1 MIISVLFLSAFIGG
15 ISVFFVKRDNSR
27 LLKLILAFSG
37 AYLFSITVLH
47 LIPDVYA
54 NHSHTIGLFVLGGFL
69 FQLLL
74 EQFSAGIE
82 HGHMHHHPTSSD
94 ENAKGIYPLGVM
106 ISLCLHAFLEG
117 MPLSGNQQNP
127 LLFGIALHHIPA
139 AFALASLLMNSA
151 ISKNK
156 IIINIIIFAAM
167 TPLGHLFSK
176 AIKGSSVGDISQ
188 YYDYMMAVVIGIFLH
203 ISTTILFESSSADH
217 RYNLHKI
224 IVVLLGVGVSLLSFL
239 FH

>member
-1 MIISVLFLSAFIGG
+1 MIISVLFFSAFLGG
-15 ISVFFVKRDNSR
+15 MAVFFVKRDNSR

-54 NHSHTIGLFVLGGFL
+54 TRNHSIGLFVLGGFL

-74 EQFSAGIE
+74 EQFSEGVE
-82 HGHMHHHPTSSD
+82 HGHMHRHPSGK
-94 ENAKGIYPLGVM
+94 KGLFPFGVM

-117 MPLSGNQQNP
+117 MPLSAGHQNT

-139 AFALASLLMNSA
+139 AFALSSLLLNSGL
-151 ISKNK
+151 SRNK
-156 IIINIIIFAAM
+156 IIITIIIFAIM
-167 TPLGHLFSK
+167 SPLGHLLSN
-176 AIKGSSVGDISQ
+176 AIKVSSIGDISH
-188 YYDYMMAVVIGIFLH
+188 YYQYMMAVVIGIFLH
-203 ISTTILFESSSADH
+203 ISTTILFESSSVDH
-217 RYNLHKI
+217 HYNRQKI
-224 IVVLLGVGVSLLSFL
+224 TVVLLGVAVSLVNFL